1 MAKKKKER
9 VKQPM
14 LYITQ
19 PDFEKASPNM
29 QSVYRTERKPLTKK
43 SEDTQESEPK
53 FEAKAETAEKEQAS
67 DSQDTPTQER
77 SKRGQQRRKRYSLGL
92 GEPDQSR
99 PAGYDPFL
107 GRPDPFAVA
116 KEDHVEGKQ
125 ESEIDLQEPQ
135 KDQESEVEPPTV
147 REEKQAER
155 LEYSSEPASHD
166 EETQDSGT
174 KESEGKRRV
183 SFTNRN
189 RRSRFKDMSL
199 EDKVDYFVNLP
210 SQVPRMKCEVITDEE
225 RYKGWI
231 EDYEEG
237 TVYMKILQRPFRVEV
252 PFDDINDI
260 VLRGF

>member
-29 QSVYRTERKPLTKK
+29 QSVYRTERKSLTKK
-43 SEDTQESEPK
+43 SEETQDSESQ
-53 FEAKAETAEKEQAS
+53 FEASAEAAEKEKAS
-67 DSQDTPTQER
+67 NSQDPPAQER

-92 GEPDQSR
+92 GEPDRSR

-107 GRPDPFAVA
+107 GRPDPFAVS
-116 KEDHVEGKQ
+116 KEDHVEGEQ

-135 KDQESEVEPPTV
+135 KDQESELEASTSVEQ
-147 REEKQAER
+147 KQSKS
-155 LEYSSEPASHD
+155 LDDFSEPESLS
-166 EETQDSGT
+166 EGTQDTET
-174 KESEGKRRV
+174 KERQNKRRV

-199 EDKVDYFVNLP
+199 EDRVDYFVNLP

-252 PFDDINDI
+252 PFEDINDI

>member
-43 SEDTQESEPK
+43 REDAQESEK
-53 FEAKAETAEKEQAS
+53 QLEAKAEAGETENATNSNE
-67 DSQDTPTQER
+67 TPTHER
-77 SKRGQQRRKRYSLGL
+77 TKRGPQRRRRYSLGL

-107 GRPDPFAVA
+107 GRPDPFKVA
-116 KEDHVEGKQ
+116 NEDHVKRQQ
-125 ESEIDLQEPQ
+125 ENEIDLQEPQ
-135 KDQESEVEPPTV
+135 NDQESGWASPDKVEEKLAKQLDDFSEPESHNEDTQSMENNE
-147 REEKQAER
+147 REE
-155 LEYSSEPASHD
+155 
-166 EETQDSGT
+166 
-174 KESEGKRRV
+174 KRRV

-199 EDKVDYFVNLP
+199 EDKVDYFVHLP
-210 SQVPRMKCEVITDEE
+210 SQVPRMKCEVITEEE
-225 RYKGWI
+225 RFKGWI

-237 TVYMKILQRPFRVEV
+237 IVYMKILQRPFRVEV
-252 PFDDINDI
+252 PFDDIQDI

>member
-43 SEDTQESEPK
+43 SEDSQESGK
-53 FEAKAETAEKEQAS
+53 QLEAKAEAAETENAANS
-67 DSQDTPTQER
+67 NETPTQER
-77 SKRGQQRRKRYSLGL
+77 TKRGPQRRKRYSLGL
-92 GEPDQSR
+92 EESDRSR

-107 GRPDPFAVA
+107 GRPDPFKVA
-116 KEDHVEGKQ
+116 NEDHVEREQ
-125 ESEIDLQEPQ
+125 ENEIDLQEPQ
-135 KDQESEVEPPTV
+135 NDQESEGESPEKV
-147 REEKQAER
+147 EEKLAKQ
-155 LEYSSEPASHD
+155 LDDFSEPESHN
-166 EETQDSGT
+166 EETQPMET
-174 KESEGKRRV
+174 NEREEKRRV

-210 SQVPRMKCEVITDEE
+210 SQVPRMKCEVITEEE

-252 PFDDINDI
+252 PFDDIHDI